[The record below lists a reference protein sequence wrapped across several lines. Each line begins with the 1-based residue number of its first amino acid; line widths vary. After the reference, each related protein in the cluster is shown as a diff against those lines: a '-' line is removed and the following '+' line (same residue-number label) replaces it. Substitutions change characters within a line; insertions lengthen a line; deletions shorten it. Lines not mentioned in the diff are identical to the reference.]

1 MVKFKEEVLRS
12 FGTIDIWV
20 CVFLVADLGEQRWIH
35 ADQSHGELQYHRVGS
50 RGGDQ
55 LQGETAGATT
65 RRECFT
71 ESPAVF
77 PS

>member
-35 ADQSHGELQYHRVGS
+35 ADQSHGELQYH
-50 RGGDQ
+50 
-55 LQGETAGATT
+55 
-65 RRECFT
+65 
-71 ESPAVF
+71 
-77 PS
+77 

>member
-1 MVKFKEEVLRS
+1 MAEFKEEVLRS

-20 CVFLVADLGEQRWIH
+20 CVFLVAELGEQCGVH
-35 ADQSHGELQYHRVGS
+35 ADQPHGELQHDRVGS
-50 RGGDQ
+50 RGGYQ
-55 LQGETAGATT
+55 LQGKTSVAST

-71 ESPAVF
+71 GSPAVF